1 MSKVDA
7 KIFKVRFEAEKFQS
21 VSRPKNF
28 KVLEAE
34 KFQSVLRPEK
44 FQSGLRPI
52 NFSKSRRSS
61 DLEAGQ
67 KFSKYSV
74 RSICPCQV
82 EIRFPVSEL
91 GPRVAQRAQV
101 AEVST
106 YYNAVWQC

>member
-1 MSKVDA
+1 MGKFVEGRR

-21 VSRPKNF
+21 VLRPKKF

-67 KFSKYSV
+67 NF
-74 RSICPCQV
+74 Q
-82 EIRFPVSEL
+82 
-91 GPRVAQRAQV
+91 
-101 AEVST
+101 ST
-106 YYNAVWQC
+106 EQG

>member
-1 MSKVDA
+1 M
-7 KIFKVRFEAEKFQS
+7 
-21 VSRPKNF
+21 
-28 KVLEAE
+28 LEAE

-61 DLEAGQ
+61 DLEVGQ
-67 KFSKYSV
+67 EKFLSAESGQSV
-74 RSICPCQV
+74 HKQV

-101 AEVST
+101 AEVAT
-106 YYNAVWQC
+106 YLNAVWQC

>member
-61 DLEAGQ
+61 DLEVGQ
-67 KFSKYSV
+67 EKFLSAESGQSV
-74 RSICPCQV
+74 HKQV

-91 GPRVAQRAQV
+91 V
-101 AEVST
+101 
-106 YYNAVWQC
+106 